1 MDPEGLCIAAFLKRE
16 RPTDCLVSSSSSS
29 FTSIEKLPLGT
40 HVGTS
45 SLRRQAQLLNQRPDL
60 TVSSIRGNVDTRIQ
74 KMLNK
79 EVDVLILASA
89 GIIRLGFDNRL
100 DLCIKHLDENSFL
113 PAVGQGSVAVQCRQN
128 DLHLFE
134 CLVDE
139 ATQYR
144 IIAERELLRR
154 LDGGCSL
161 PLGVQSEYL
170 GRKEVKLK
178 ARLLS
183 VDGKISIESTG
194 KGQPNNAVE
203 RILAN
208 MDNNKLSLIR
218 KSLI

>member
-1 MDPEGLCIAAFLKRE
+1 M
-16 RPTDCLVSSSSSS
+16 
-29 FTSIEKLPLGT
+29 
-40 HVGTS
+40 
-45 SLRRQAQLLNQRPDL
+45 
-60 TVSSIRGNVDTRIQ
+60 
-74 KMLNK
+74 
-79 EVDVLILASA
+79 
-89 GIIRLGFDNRL
+89 
-100 DLCIKHLDENSFL
+100 
-113 PAVGQGSVAVQCRQN
+113 VQCRQN

>member
-1 MDPEGLCIAAFLKRE
+1 MRTL
-16 RPTDCLVSSSSSS
+16 
-29 FTSIEKLPLGT
+29 
-40 HVGTS
+40 
-45 SLRRQAQLLNQRPDL
+45 
-60 TVSSIRGNVDTRIQ
+60 
-74 KMLNK
+74 
-79 EVDVLILASA
+79 
-89 GIIRLGFDNRL
+89 
-100 DLCIKHLDENSFL
+100 FL

-183 VDGKISIESTG
+183 VDGKMSIESTG

-208 MDNNKLSLIR
+208 MDKNKLSLIR